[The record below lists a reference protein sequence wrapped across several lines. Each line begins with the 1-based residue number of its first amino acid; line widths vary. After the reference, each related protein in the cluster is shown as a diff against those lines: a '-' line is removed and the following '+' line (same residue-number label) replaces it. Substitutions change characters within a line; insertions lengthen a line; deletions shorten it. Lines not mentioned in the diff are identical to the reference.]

1 MTGTPSEGAAPQPWV
16 LDVSALTAMA
26 RGDEG
31 AMTLIQ
37 SLDARRLPLVIPVL
51 AAAGASLAARDGDAD
66 DLLAGL
72 ENFPSVTVAAVLNPG
87 QALALATVISRT
99 GLDPWDAHVAA
110 VADESVCPIVTL
122 DAAKWREHAS
132 DLDEP
137 LHFIEI
143 EDPEE

>member
-1 MTGTPSEGAAPQPWV
+1 MSEDGGAAPHPWI

-26 RGDEG
+26 RGDED
-31 AMTLIQ
+31 AMTLMQ
-37 SLDARRLPLVIPVL
+37 SLDARGLPLVIPVL
-51 AAAGASLAARDGDAD
+51 AVTGASLAARSADAD

-72 ENFPSVTVAAVLNPG
+72 ENFPSALIAPVRDPG
-87 QALALATVISRT
+87 QALALAAVIART

-122 DAAKWREHAS
+122 DAAKWREHQD
-132 DLDEP
+132 DLGER

-143 EDPEE
+143 EEPEE